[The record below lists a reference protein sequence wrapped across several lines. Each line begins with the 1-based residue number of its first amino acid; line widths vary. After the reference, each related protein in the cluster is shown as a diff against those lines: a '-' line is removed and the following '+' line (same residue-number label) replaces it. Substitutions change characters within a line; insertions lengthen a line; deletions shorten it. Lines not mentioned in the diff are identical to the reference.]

1 MLGPFLSEIYGIKIR
16 FISILNILKNILVVI
31 IITHHSHD
39 SIINDRKYYIIVRP
53 PAFDM
58 FV

>member
-16 FISILNILKNILVVI
+16 FISILNILKNIIVVI

-39 SIINDRKYYIIVRP
+39 SIINDRKYYIIVSP